1 MISDDEL
8 LRGLSKLL
16 QESRRVESDL
26 VAHIGE
32 VEHRRL
38 FVRYASSM
46 FVYVT
51 EFLHFSEHEAYLR
64 IGVARA
70 ARKHPIVLEILRDGR
85 LHLSGIARL
94 APLLTEA
101 NRESVLARASGM
113 SKREIEELVAELSPK
128 DDVPATIRKLPDCQ
142 EKTKPNRLQQLDY
155 GKDVTERYIII
166 SGSGGRVSEPSTAY
180 AVGSRG
186 TRLPRMATEVRW
198 IPAPLRR
205 YG

>member
-46 FVYVT
+46 FTYVA
-51 EFLHFSEHEAYLR
+51 EVLNLSEHEAYLR

-70 ARKHPIVLEILRDGR
+70 ARKHPMVLEMLRDGR

-101 NRESVLARASGM
+101 NREMVLARAEGK
-113 SKREIEELVAELSPK
+113 SKREIEELVAELSPRE
-128 DDVPATIRKLPDCQ
+128 DVPATIPKLADRR
-142 EKTKPNRLQQLDY
+142 EKAKPKFCGQL
-155 GKDVTERYIII
+155 G
-166 SGSGGRVSEPSTAY
+166 
-180 AVGSRG
+180 
-186 TRLPRMATEVRW
+186 M
-198 IPAPLRR
+198 
-205 YG
+205 